1 MTAGSLSK
9 TAHRVDHCPEANN
22 LSAWKKA
29 SIRINCSEYSE
40 HYSLKIIKKR
50 LLYHCLPSTFL
61 NETIEFCGPNTAIE
75 KGMWGGGGSCAGTCL
90 LADVCVCDIKLV
102 LPINT
107 IAKHFM
113 ICLDLMNA
121 YSFLTM
127 LEPLMYYQFCNFMGF
142 FLVVIG
148 NLNSQ
153 TFRE

>member
-75 KGMWGGGGSCAGTCL
+75 KGMWGGGGFVCGYLSACGRVRVRHKIGF
-90 LADVCVCDIKLV
+90 ADQYYSKTFHDMFRFNECIFIPDHVRAINV
-102 LPINT
+102 LPV
-107 IAKHFM
+107 
-113 ICLDLMNA
+113 L
-121 YSFLTM
+121 
-127 LEPLMYYQFCNFMGF
+127 
-142 FLVVIG
+142 
-148 NLNSQ
+148 
-153 TFRE
+153 